1 MTNLRHVDILEDIID
16 AIDKAQY
23 FIKGLEQHQF
33 TEDEKTQFARIRA
46 LEIIGEAANKFPKSF
61 HKNHPNIPWQEIIGM
76 RNKLIHDYM
85 GVNAQ
90 VVWKTILEDLPEL
103 RNQIQII
110 LRKL

>member
-1 MTNLRHVDILEDIID
+1 MTDLKHVDILEDIID

-23 FIKGLEQHQF
+23 FIKGMGQHQF
-33 TEDEKTQFARIRA
+33 IEDEKTQFACIRA
-46 LEIIGEAANKFPKSF
+46 LEIIGEASNKFPKSF

-85 GVNAQ
+85 GVNAE

-103 RNQIQII
+103 RKQIQII
-110 LRKL
+110 LHKL